1 MKKSN
6 LNINYM
12 KKIIG
17 CLILIGLL
25 SDCSNTKTKNEA
37 GGKDPSAQIVAPM
50 EDGVTI
56 IGEQSAADTLKG
68 SLKAKAMGSIGNLGI
83 TINYYSPAVRGRIIW
98 GGLIPFENVWVTGA
112 HRATRIDF
120 NQEVSIGGKTIAAGK
135 YALFTIPGKDEWTII
150 INKNW
155 DQHLADDYNQ
165 KDDIVRVKVK
175 PETEEPH
182 QERLRYVIEAE
193 GDKDGEIVIYWEK
206 LEISLPVSV
215 LQ

>member
-1 MKKSN
+1 
-6 LNINYM
+6 M

-17 CLILIGLL
+17 SLILIGFLTG
-25 SDCSNTKTKNEA
+25 CSNTKTKNEA
-37 GGKDPSAQIVAPM
+37 DGKGPTTQIVAPM

-56 IGEQSAADTLKG
+56 IGEQTVADTLKG
-68 SLKAKAMGSIGNLGI
+68 SLKAKAMGSIGHVGI

-98 GGLIPFENVWVTGA
+98 GGLVPFENVWVTGA
-112 HRATRIDF
+112 HRATSIEF
-120 NQEVSIGGKTIAAGK
+120 NQEVVIGGKTIAAGK

-175 PETEEPH
+175 PETEEAN
-182 QERLRYVIEAE
+182 QERLRYAIEAE
-193 GDKDGEIVIYWEK
+193 GDNEGEIVIYWEK

-215 LQ
+215 MQ